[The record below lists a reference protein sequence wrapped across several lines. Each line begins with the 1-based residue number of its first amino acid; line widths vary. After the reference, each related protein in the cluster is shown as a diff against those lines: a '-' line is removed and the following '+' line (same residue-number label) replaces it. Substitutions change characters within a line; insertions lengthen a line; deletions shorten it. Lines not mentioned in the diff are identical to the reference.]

1 VLINEQEDSMANPD
15 QAGLLPGRLVALA
28 ATPDDSSQVGTELII
43 VAQVAARVIAPV
55 DHASVTVRF
64 EDTYAT
70 MAASSDVAVALDRA
84 QYADLA
90 GPCLEA
96 LEADYPA
103 AVPDI
108 AATLTWPG
116 FRDAAAGFGLQSS
129 LSIPLFAGSGRTIAS
144 LNLYSHEIGTMAT
157 LTSAVWA
164 AYDPEVSEGFDHA
177 ALDPGGRELI
187 AGLFS
192 AVALRNLIQRAVALI
207 MVTTERSFDY
217 AYLSL
222 CTRAVEAGVSLI
234 DAATQIIEDQDHRGG
249 KSQRQ

>member
-1 VLINEQEDSMANPD
+1 MANPD
-15 QAGLLPGRLVALA
+15 QAGLLSGRLVALA
-28 ATPDDSSQVGTELII
+28 STPDDNSQVSTDLII
-43 VAQVAARVIAPV
+43 VAQVAANVIAPV

-64 EDTYAT
+64 EDAYAT
-70 MAASSDVAVALDRA
+70 VAASSDVAVALDRA
-84 QYADLA
+84 QYADRA

-116 FRDAAAGFGLQSS
+116 FRDAAAGCGLQSS

-144 LNLYSHEIGTMAT
+144 LNLYSHGLGTMAT

-164 AYDPEVSEGFDHA
+164 AYDPEASGEFDHA
-177 ALDPGGRELI
+177 ALDPGGRELT

-192 AVALRNLIQRAVALI
+192 ALALRNMIQRAVTLI
-207 MVTTERSFDY
+207 MVTTERSVDY
-217 AYLSL
+217 AYMSL
-222 CTRAVEAGVSLI
+222 RTRAAEAGISLI
-234 DAATQIIEDQDHRGG
+234 DAATRVIEDQDHIGAAPT
-249 KSQRQ
+249 S